1 MHKKRVMFVFGTRP
15 EAIKMAPLISKI
27 RSHSDI
33 FTAIVAVSAQHRE
46 MLDQALKPFGIRPD
60 YDMAIMEQHQTLT
73 SIVSKTLHGFE
84 EIALHEKPDI
94 VLVQGDTSTTFA
106 AALAA
111 FYRQIH
117 VGHIEAGLR
126 TGRKYNPFPEEMNR
140 KLSTAIADIH
150 FAPTETSLQNLLKE
164 GVPRSRVFLTG
175 NTVIDALM
183 SVADMPCDLKKFG
196 VSLKKG
202 KKTILVTTHR
212 RESLGL
218 PMRNTC
224 EAISKIAKKY
234 RDNVSIIIPVHKNPV
249 VRDIVE
255 NVLGDLN
262 EVQLIEPLDYV
273 PFVHLMKESD
283 IILTD
288 SGGVQEEAPSLGKPV
303 LVLREVTE
311 RPEAVLANAV
321 KVVGTDKDTIF
332 KETERLLT
340 DEDEYKKMSRAV
352 NPYGDGKASERIVSA
367 LLKYFGFTDIG
378 PEEFD
383 YAKVSGQSAG

>member
-1 MHKKRVMFVFGTRP
+1 MHKKRVMFIFGTRP
-15 EAIKMAPLISKI
+15 EAIKMAPVIAKI
-27 RSHSDI
+27 KAHPDI
-33 FTAIVAVSAQHRE
+33 FTAIVAVTAQHRE

-60 YDMAIMEQHQTLT
+60 YDMSIMEPHQTLT

-84 EIALHEKPDI
+84 EIALHERPDI

-111 FYRQIH
+111 FYRQIP

-140 KLSTAIADIH
+140 KMTTALADMH
-150 FAPTETSLQNLLKE
+150 FAPTETSLENLLRE
-164 GVPRSRVFLTG
+164 GVARSRIFVTG
-175 NTVIDALM
+175 NTVIDALLAV
-183 SVADMPCDLKKFG
+183 SGMPCDLKRSG
-196 VSLKKG
+196 VNLKKG

-212 RESLGL
+212 RESLGI

-224 EAISKIAKKY
+224 EAVANIAKKFA
-234 RDNVSIIIPVHKNPV
+234 DKVSIIIPVHKNPV

-255 NVLGDLN
+255 STLQDLN

-288 SGGVQEEAPSLGKPV
+288 SGGIQEEAPSLGKPV
-303 LVLREVTE
+303 LVLRQVTE
-311 RPEAVLANAV
+311 RPEAVLANTV

-332 KETERLLT
+332 NETQRLLT
-340 DEDEYKKMSRAV
+340 DEDEYKKMARAL
-352 NPYGDGKASERIVSA
+352 NPYGDGKASDRIVAA
-367 LLKYFGFTDIG
+367 LLKYFGFTDTG
-378 PEEFD
+378 PDEFV
-383 YAKVSGQSAG
+383 YAKTE

>member
-1 MHKKRVMFVFGTRP
+1 MHKRRVMFIFGTRP
-15 EAIKMAPLISKI
+15 EAIKMAPVISKI

-33 FTAIVAVSAQHRE
+33 FTPIIAVTAQHRE

-60 YDMAIMEQHQTLT
+60 YDMSIMEPHQTLT

-84 EIALHEKPDI
+84 DVVLHEKPDI

-111 FYRQIH
+111 FYRQIP

-140 KLSTAIADIH
+140 KMTTALADIH
-150 FAPTETSLQNLLKE
+150 FAPTETSLQNLLNE
-164 GVPRSRVFLTG
+164 GVTRSKVFLTG
-175 NTVIDALM
+175 NTVIDALT
-183 SVADMPCDLKKFG
+183 SVLEIPCDLKKSG
-196 VSLKKG
+196 INLKKG

-218 PMRNTC
+218 PMKNTC
-224 EAISKIAKKY
+224 EAIAKIAKKY
-234 RDNVSIIIPVHKNPV
+234 SDRVSIIIPVHKNPV

-255 NVLGDLN
+255 STLGDLN

-273 PFVHLMKESD
+273 PFVHLMKEAD

-288 SGGVQEEAPSLGKPV
+288 SGGIQEEAPSLGKPV
-303 LVLREVTE
+303 LVLRQVTE
-311 RPEAVLANAV
+311 RPEAVLANTV
-321 KVVGTDKDTIF
+321 KVVGTDKDAIF

-340 DEDEYKKMSRAV
+340 DEEEYKKMARAV
-352 NPYGDGKASERIVSA
+352 NPYGDGKASDRIVSA
-367 LLKYFGFTDIG
+367 LLKYFGFTDVG

-383 YAKVSGQSAG
+383 YAKLSDKKTG